1 MLVFRVT
8 ALFQS
13 LRKEHQ
19 ATPNTGKRTL
29 ETPVCDLQSKHDF
42 FPLFFF
48 FLSKDE
54 GNQGKEVKKKNHTY
68 KSTYGYNPDV
78 GARGEKLQKKR
89 EGS

>member
-19 ATPNTGKRTL
+19 ATPDTGKRTL

-42 FPLFFF
+42 FPLFFSSF
-48 FLSKDE
+48 QKM
-54 GNQGKEVKKKNHTY
+54 KEIRGRKLKKKNHTY